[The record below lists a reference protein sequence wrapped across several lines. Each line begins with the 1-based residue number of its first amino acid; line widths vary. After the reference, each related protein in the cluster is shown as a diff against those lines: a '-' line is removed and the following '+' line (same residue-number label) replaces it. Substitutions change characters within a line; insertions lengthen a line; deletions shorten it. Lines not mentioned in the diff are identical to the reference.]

1 MQQKT
6 TLQATNENQIKLDS
20 NSSRR
25 KALMGFAAVVGT
37 VLVGRKL
44 SAQEIPIQEQ
54 PVCPVPVKPVQVVES
69 EIANNHAH
77 DFAIEFS
84 QLLKGLG
91 QPFDIQGDS
100 GHPHAITIENQHVI
114 SLLKGETVVIVSTK
128 VAGHTHAVTLKLV
141 EVTPEG

>member
-1 MQQKT
+1 MQTKSTSQ
-6 TLQATNENQIKLDS
+6 QVNENQMNELFQ
-20 NSSRR
+20 SRR
-25 KALMGFAAVVGT
+25 KALAGFAAVVGT

-44 SAQEIPIQEQ
+44 HAQEQ
-54 PVCPVPVKPVQVVES
+54 PVCPDPVKPIQVVES
-69 EIANNHAH
+69 EISNNHAH

-114 SLLKGETVVIVSTK
+114 SLLKGETVMIVSTK

-141 EVTPEG
+141 EVPPQG

>member
-1 MQQKT
+1 MQQKST
-6 TLQATNENQIKLDS
+6 SLQLNDNQT
-20 NSSRR
+20 SRR

-37 VLVGRKL
+37 VLVGRKV
-44 SAQEIPIQEQ
+44 SAQEQ
-54 PVCPVPVKPVQVVES
+54 PVCPVPVKPIQVVQS

-84 QLLKGLG
+84 QLLNGLG

-100 GHPHAITIENQHVI
+100 GHPHAITIEEKHVI

-128 VAGHTHAVTLKLV
+128 VAGHTHAVSLKLV
-141 EVTPEG
+141 EVTPIEI